1 MAGML
6 WSWLDR
12 EGDQMNCTSFADQR
26 EQGNYMKRISLL
38 SLATSSLMLAA
49 LVPSLSHAT
58 DGVVNFSGSITD
70 VTCNINGK
78 APGEDNITNVE
89 LGRISPTIF
98 KAIGDASPFKGF
110 QLVLSGAQCADGTK
124 VVVDFDQVGNVDS
137 VTGNLKLIGAAP
149 ASGVQ
154 IQVFNDDVAA
164 GTKIP
169 LGQSEA
175 TPQVATVTGNT
186 ATLKFKANYIATAA
200 SVGAGS
206 GNSFVRYTLSYK

>member
-1 MAGML
+1 
-6 WSWLDR
+6 
-12 EGDQMNCTSFADQR
+12 
-26 EQGNYMKRISLL
+26 MKRTSLL

-149 ASGVQ
+149 ATGVQ

-175 TPQVATVTGNT
+175 TPQVATVAGNT

>member
-1 MAGML
+1 
-6 WSWLDR
+6 
-12 EGDQMNCTSFADQR
+12 
-26 EQGNYMKRISLL
+26 MKRKSLISM
-38 SLATSSLMLAA
+38 ATSSLMLAA

-78 APGEDNITNVE
+78 APGENNITNVE

-110 QLVLSGAQCADGTK
+110 QLELSGAQCADGTK

-137 VTGNLKLIGAAP
+137 ATGNLKLIGSAP
-149 ASGVQ
+149 ATGVQ
-154 IQVFNDDVAA
+154 IQIYNDNVAA
-164 GTKIP
+164 GTKVP
-169 LGQSEA
+169 LGQPEA
-175 TPQVATVTGNT
+175 TPQVATVASNT
-186 ATLKFKANYIATAA
+186 ATLKFKANYVATAA